1 MCWKLKAQKTNK
13 QSLPVVINAS
23 GGEINSVK
31 EKKKQKK
38 HDVCVV
44 PSPGMCLWKVRVLV
58 TGA

>member
-31 EKKKQKK
+31 EKKTTKKK

-44 PSPGMCLWKVRVLV
+44 HHQECVYGK
-58 TGA
+58 